1 MTDEKP
7 YPVTTKSTAVTV
19 LAVCNF
25 ILGGARLILS
35 AFMLY
40 FAVMLLAGGSE
51 LAGKE
56 DSSGWAFLG
65 YLLGI
70 FMLMAGA
77 ILLVLAVAFIFI
89 GILLLVAGIGLLRRR
104 PASRI
109 LTLVLGGLGGALA
122 LLYLIQ
128 LVVVLFNE
136 TPTTQ
141 GVVISLVGVVVHG
154 GYCALA
160 FTVLL
165 KRRIAAEFTH

>member
-1 MTDEKP
+1 MTHDKADPEA
-7 YPVTTKSTAVTV
+7 TQSGAVTV

-40 FAVMLLAGGSE
+40 FAVMLLVGGSE
-51 LAGKE
+51 LTGKQ
-56 DSSGWAFLG
+56 DGSGWAFLG
-65 YLLGI
+65 QLLGI

-77 ILLVLAVAFIFI
+77 FLLVLAVAFIVI
-89 GILLLVAGIGLLRRR
+89 GILLVVAGIGLLRRR

-109 LTLVLGGLGGALA
+109 LTLVLGGLGGALS
-122 LLYLIQ
+122 LLYLMQ
-128 LVVVLFNE
+128 LVAVLFSE

-141 GVVISLVGVVVHG
+141 GVVISLVGLVVHG